1 MSVRVRI
8 QVSDRTGILIL
19 SQCVR
24 GGGMAVI
31 GIWEFENRF
40 VAFHFTVKIVMA
52 GRGAGLKVSVLPSLS
67 SFFYGLLESGMLRNG
82 IVEERGCKKIL
93 FVERSLIWSANK
105 ERDGRDLSK

>member
-40 VAFHFTVKIVMA
+40 VAFDDFT
-52 GRGAGLKVSVLPSLS
+52 
-67 SFFYGLLESGMLRNG
+67 LL
-82 IVEERGCKKIL
+82 
-93 FVERSLIWSANK
+93 
-105 ERDGRDLSK
+105 